1 MYHNVMISRILL
13 LLFLQLYN
21 INNEACRTNDI

>member
-1 MYHNVMISRILL
+1 MYHNVMISRIL